1 MIIQKREKFDADR
14 YPFEL
19 VVFSAGR
26 VHQTLRMTAGELE
39 VLIDTAQE
47 ELATNQQTERA
58 EMRPMLQSL
67 IKHQD
72 YLDAL
77 YHVSNDLPITSKAG
91 SLYTH
96 TGNCEAFAV
105 ALHYRYELDNPR
117 NLRSRT
123 YQERCN
129 AA

>member
-1 MIIQKREKFDADR
+1 
-14 YPFEL
+14 
-19 VVFSAGR
+19 
-26 VHQTLRMTAGELE
+26 
-39 VLIDTAQE
+39 
-47 ELATNQQTERA
+47 
-58 EMRPMLQSL
+58 MRTMLQSL

-77 YHVSNDLPITSKAG
+77 FHVSNDLPITSKEG

-117 NLRSRT
+117 SKRSRT
-123 YQERCN
+123 WKQRN
-129 AA
+129 GA